1 MPQDSHQRIS
11 APSRQGRRMIWLP
24 LALLLPVSACSGGEG
39 GDRGKGSRT
48 EGAGTRLVLQ
58 LDATYPEPFSFLS
71 GVRAMPDGT
80 LLAADPLG
88 QVLLRLD
95 MESAT
100 ADTLGRVGEGPEE
113 YEQPDRVFPLP
124 ADSTLLVDLGNN
136 RLTTLDPRGRFVESM
151 PLTSPSDD
159 GMPTVLLPRFLDAQ
173 GHLYFTGT
181 RGMDADPPDS
191 TYVLRYDRATA
202 TLDTVAPLWV
212 PELQVERTGG
222 RVRLVNTML
231 QGEDDWAVAPHG
243 GVAVVRANGY
253 SVDWYRPDGTV
264 VRGPAVPHE
273 TLSPT
278 RADKEAVLEEMT
290 SQGLSMFM
298 TRSSDGGTS
307 MRMSRGGTM
316 GRSELSVEDFQW
328 AETLPPFRNDRTL
341 VSPEAEVWVQRMGH
355 ASDSTEFHVFDEQG
369 RRTGTARLAPRR
381 RIIGFGR
388 NGEGQDVAYVTRTD
402 EVGLTWLERYRILR

>member
-1 MPQDSHQRIS
+1 MPQNSQHRTP
-11 APSRQGRRMIWLP
+11 APSRPTRCMIWLP
-24 LALLLPVSACSGGEG
+24 LVLLLPVSACSGGEG
-39 GDRGKGSRT
+39 GEGGRGEQA
-48 EGAGTRLVLQ
+48 EGPENRLVLEH
-58 LDATYPEPFSFLS
+58 DATYPEPFSFLS
-71 GVRAMPDGT
+71 GVRPMPDGT
-80 LLAADPLG
+80 LMAADPLG

-95 MESAT
+95 MEAGT

-124 ADSTLLVDLGNN
+124 GDSTLLVDLGNN
-136 RLTTLDPRGRFVESM
+136 RLTTLDPHGRFVESK
-151 PLTSPSDD
+151 PLTSPSDQ
-159 GMPTVLLPRFLDAQ
+159 GMPTVLLPRFLDAR
-173 GHLYFTGT
+173 GHLYFTAT
-181 RGMDADPPDS
+181 RGMDAEPPDS
-191 TYVLRYDRATA
+191 TYVVRYDRATA

-212 PELQVERTGG
+212 PELQVERSGG

-231 QGEDDWAVAPHG
+231 QGEDDWGVAPDG

-264 VRGPAVPHE
+264 VRGPAVPYQ

-316 GRSELSVEDFQW
+316 GGSELSVEDFQW
-328 AETLPPFRNDRTL
+328 AETLPPFRSNRAL
-341 VSPEAEVWVQRMGH
+341 VSPEGRVWVQRMGH

-369 RRTGTARLAPRR
+369 HWTGTARLAPETRL
-381 RIIGFGR
+381 IGFGR
-388 NGEGQDVAYVTRTD
+388 NADGQDMAYVTRTD
-402 EVGLTWLERYRILR
+402 EVGLTWLERYRVFP